1 MRISAKLKQ
10 DLIKYNLNFPIDGRT
25 KAFKEQVQRFKL
37 PELYKLH
44 LQSQVKL
51 AQNKQKSV
59 ERDTRLQAKAEKK
72 KIKKEMMRYIGS
84 VSVVFAYKDTKEFT
98 LTKTE
103 IIPVDI
109 KTHPSTIAH
118 DIINM
123 IEDEREHRLN
133 KYTSVGSLGKVSD
146 IHVVTFE
153 TNVHPVKKEVKKL
166 DSIRMRDSGAGLID
180 GYDKQ
185 DWDTNT
191 GRCVFDY
198 IIHRYGKIK
207 GFITACTYDNLCEVF
222 NREKGEEL
230 LKIGVNT
237 EEIMRFCEAHN
248 IPMYAI
254 DDNEKTFKQY
264 IPDYP
269 NKKCPAMIFRLSNKH
284 FYPVMNRSKI
294 QSIIQSTSIINN
306 IDSDMVRDT
315 FQIAVSDDI
324 KDVKDVK
331 FVEDINRQLL
341 DTIKAGK
348 IPERITLKKKELIG
362 FSYGNETFVT
372 NENIDLIKM
381 LCSNMKIEYNGQGV
395 GTLLLEMVKQ
405 ATGDERI
412 PKSTHNQYVYKT
424 LLDARKDRA
433 RIGWT
438 TNDYAKY
445 NKQDL
450 TAWDIIKC
458 YSSCMYEPSEEWI
471 QVDYNDT
478 WEEYDGSLKLGVYY
492 VKTND
497 TTLFKK
503 SGYYSTCIIKKAI
516 QEDID
521 FSIDKQLISSNS
533 NKKDYLTKIIDKVL
547 LYSNGDT
554 SISKL
559 VINLMSGMLG
569 QSEKE
574 GSRVKISNDI
584 DQIFHFLDKYHHL
597 DKGIMINR
605 IADTDYFMFGFNQK
619 VTLNESNIPMY
630 IQVVDESN
638 IKLYDMVK
646 KMGGALVGQK
656 VDCAIVCGCTK
667 EANDTEW
674 GGYKSCEVPTLTR
687 TETCNGVDFTSDRP
701 WNDYKRF
708 RLNDSDKWQE
718 IMNVLVSKKGLLL
731 QASAGNGKTYTA
743 KMIAKS
749 LGKGVKILAPTNK
762 AALNIGGSTIHKFL
776 KMTKE
781 GYISPKLL
789 KLVKE
794 RYQYIIVDEI
804 SMITKDLWKRL
815 CLLKQET
822 DITFLLLGDEK
833 QCPPVED
840 EKIDDYFNHPAVKY
854 ICNYNKNVLN
864 VRKRYDEKLYNV
876 LEYVNTVNVDDFPIL
891 ETPRNICYYNR
902 TRIHV
907 NKLWNDKL
915 KKDGDLFIPENVLD
929 EYTQDMYVYEGMPV
943 IAKKTKHDGGELLFA
958 NSETFTI
965 GDIDTEYISMYNER
979 PDENGEKEMYVYACP
994 ISEFR
999 EYFLMN
1005 YCSTTHKSQGET
1017 IVENFTIYDWKA
1029 MCKKIKYTALSRAKC
1044 VEQVCFGKV
1053 DFKDVCPNTFATNI
1067 DKKIKA
1073 HKEFDTLKK
1082 YETASPTIDVKGI
1095 QKLFVKQ
1102 NGECVKCGCSMKT
1115 CGYAKGDKEQFSI
1128 DRIDSKQGHIKGNVQ
1143 LMCWGCNR
1151 AKKNRF

>member
-25 KAFKEQVQRFKL
+25 KAFKEQVQKFAL

-51 AQNKQKSV
+51 AQNKQKSQ
-59 ERDTRLQAKAEKK
+59 ERDTRQQAKAEKK
-72 KIKKEMMRYIGS
+72 RIKKEMQRYIGS
-84 VSVVFAYKDTKEFT
+84 VSVVFAYKDTREFT

-118 DIINM
+118 DIINL

-133 KYTSVGSLGKVSD
+133 KYTSVGSLGKISD
-146 IHVVTFE
+146 IHVITFE
-153 TNVHPVKKEVKKL
+153 TNVHPIKTEFKKL

-207 GFITACTYDNLCEVF
+207 GFITACTYDNLCEEF

-237 EEIMRFCEAHN
+237 EEIMRFCEAHR

-264 IPDYP
+264 IPDIP

-284 FYPVMNRSKI
+284 FYPVQNKSKI
-294 QSIIQSTSIINN
+294 QSIIQATSIINN

-324 KDVKDVK
+324 KDVKDVQ

-348 IPERITLKKKELIG
+348 IPERITLKKKDLIG

-372 NENIDLIKM
+372 NENIDLVKM

-395 GTLLLEMVKQ
+395 GTLLIEMVKQ

-438 TNDYAKY
+438 TNTQY
-445 NKQDL
+445 NKEDL

-478 WEEYDGSLKLGVYY
+478 WEEYDGSLKLGIYY

-521 FSIDKQLISSNS
+521 FSIDKQLVSSNS

-584 DQIFHFLDKYHHL
+584 DQIFNFLDKYHHL

-605 IADTDYFMFGFNQK
+605 IADTDYYMFGFNQK

-646 KMGGALVGQK
+646 KMGGVLVGQK
-656 VDCAIVCGCTK
+656 VDCAVVYGSTK

-674 GGYKSCEVPTLTR
+674 GGYTSCEVPTLTR
-687 TETCNGVDFTSDRP
+687 TETIDGVDFTTDRA

-876 LEYVNTVNVDDFPIL
+876 LEDVDSVNVDDFPLL

-929 EYTQDMYVYEGMPV
+929 EYTQDMYVYEGMPI

-1029 MCKKIKYTALSRAKC
+1029 MCKKIKYTTLSRAKC
-1044 VEQVCFGKV
+1044 VEQVCLGKV
-1053 DFKDVCPNTFATNI
+1053 DFKAV
-1067 DKKIKA
+1067 
-1073 HKEFDTLKK
+1073 
-1082 YETASPTIDVKGI
+1082 
-1095 QKLFVKQ
+1095 
-1102 NGECVKCGCSMKT
+1102 
-1115 CGYAKGDKEQFSI
+1115 
-1128 DRIDSKQGHIKGNVQ
+1128 
-1143 LMCWGCNR
+1143 
-1151 AKKNRF
+1151 

>member
-10 DLIKYNLNFPIDGRT
+10 DLIKYNLNFPTDGRA
-25 KAFKEQVQRFKL
+25 KAFKEQVKKFKL
-37 PELYKLH
+37 PELYKVH

-51 AQNKQKSV
+51 ARNKQQSK
-59 ERDTRLQAKAEKK
+59 ERDTRQQVRAEKK
-72 KIKKEMMRYIGS
+72 KIKKEMKRYVGS
-84 VSVVFAYKDTKEFT
+84 VSVVFTYRDKKNFTITKNET
-98 LTKTE
+98 
-103 IIPVDI
+103 IPVDI
-109 KTHPSTIAH
+109 KTHPSTINN
-118 DIINM
+118 DIIDLIQDVRAN
-123 IEDEREHRLN
+123 RLN
-133 KYTSVGSLGKVSD
+133 KYLVVGFLSNIVD
-146 IHVVTFE
+146 IQFGDYE
-153 TNVHPVKKEVKKL
+153 TNVHPVSKGVKKL

-284 FYPVMNRSKI
+284 FYPVQNRSKI

-362 FSYGNETFVT
+362 FSYGKETFVT
-372 NENIDLIKM
+372 NENIDLIKK

-405 ATGDERI
+405 ATGDERV

-438 TNDYAKY
+438 TNDYSY
-445 NKQDL
+445 YIKQNL

-471 QVDYNDT
+471 QIDYNDT
-478 WEEYDGSLKLGVYY
+478 WEEYDGELKLGIYY
-492 VKTND
+492 VTTND

-503 SGYYSTCIIKKAI
+503 KGYYSTCIIKKAI

-521 FSIDKQLISSNS
+521 FTIHKQLVSSNS
-533 NKKDYLTKIIDKVL
+533 NKKDYFTKIIDKVL
-547 LYSNGDT
+547 LYSDGDT

-584 DQIFHFLDKYHHL
+584 DQIFNFLDKYHHL

-605 IADTDYFMFGFNQK
+605 IADTDYYMFGFNQK

-646 KMGGALVGQK
+646 KMGGLLVGQK
-656 VDCAIVCGCTK
+656 VDCAIVYGCTK

-674 GGYKSCEVPTLTR
+674 GGYKSCDVPTLTR
-687 TETCNGVDFTSDRP
+687 TETIDGVDFTSDRP

-854 ICNYNKNVLN
+854 ICNYNKNVLD

-876 LEYVNTVNVDDFPIL
+876 LEDVDSVNVDEFPML

-929 EYTQDMYVYEGMPV
+929 EYTQDMYVYEGMPI

-965 GDIDTEYISMYNER
+965 GDIDAEYISMYNER

-1053 DFKDVCPNTFATNI
+1053 DFKAVCPNTFATNI

-1082 YETASPTIDVKGI
+1082 YENNIDVKGI

>member
-59 ERDTRLQAKAEKK
+59 ERDTRLRTKAEKK

-109 KTHPSTIAH
+109 KTHPSSIAH
-118 DIINM
+118 DIINL

-133 KYTSVGSLGKVSD
+133 KYTSVGYLGKVAD

-153 TNVHPVKKEVKKL
+153 TNVHPIKTEFKKL

-198 IIHRYGKIK
+198 IIHRYGKIDGLK
-207 GFITACTYDNLCEVF
+207 KVCTYDNLCEVF

-264 IPDYP
+264 APDYR

-284 FYPVMNRSKI
+284 FYPVQNKSKI

-324 KDVKDVK
+324 KDVKDVQ

-381 LCSNMKIEYNGQGV
+381 LCSNMKIEYKGQGV

-438 TNDYAKY
+438 TNDQY

-478 WEEYDGSLKLGVYY
+478 WEEYDGSLKLGIYY

-503 SGYYSTCIIKKAI
+503 SGYYSTCVIKKAI

-521 FSIDKQLISSNS
+521 FSIDKQLVSSNS

-584 DQIFHFLDKYHHL
+584 DQIFNFLDKYHHL

-605 IADTDYFMFGFNQK
+605 IADTDYYMFGFNQK

-630 IQVVDESN
+630 IQVLDESN

-646 KMGGALVGQK
+646 KMGGVLVGQK
-656 VDCAIVCGCTK
+656 VDCAIVYGCK
-667 EANDTEW
+667 SNDANDTEW
-674 GGYKSCEVPTLTR
+674 GGYRTCEVPTLTR
-687 TETCNGVDFTSDRP
+687 TETIDGVDFTTDRP

-789 KLVKE
+789 KIVKE

-854 ICNYNKNVLN
+854 ICNYNKNVLD

-876 LEYVNTVNVDDFPIL
+876 LEDVDSVNVDDFQYR

-929 EYTQDMYVYEGMPV
+929 EYTQDMYVYEGMPI
-943 IAKKTKHDGGELLFA
+943 IAKKTKHDGDGLLFA

-965 GDIDTEYISMYNER
+965 GDIDAEYISMYNER

-1053 DFKDVCPNTFATNI
+1053 DFKAVCPDTFATNI

-1082 YETASPTIDVKGI
+1082 YENNIDVKGI

>member
-438 TNDYAKY
+438 TNDYSY
-445 NKQDL
+445 YIKQNL
-450 TAWDIIKC
+450 TAWDINKC
-458 YSSCMYEPSEEWI
+458 YSSCMNDPSEEWI

-478 WEEYDGSLKLGVYY
+478 WEAYDGSLKLGIYY
-492 VKTND
+492 VETDD

-503 SGYYSTCIIKKAI
+503 
-516 QEDID
+516 
-521 FSIDKQLISSNS
+521 
-533 NKKDYLTKIIDKVL
+533 
-547 LYSNGDT
+547 
-554 SISKL
+554 
-559 VINLMSGMLG
+559 
-569 QSEKE
+569 
-574 GSRVKISNDI
+574 
-584 DQIFHFLDKYHHL
+584 
-597 DKGIMINR
+597 
-605 IADTDYFMFGFNQK
+605 
-619 VTLNESNIPMY
+619 
-630 IQVVDESN
+630 
-638 IKLYDMVK
+638 
-646 KMGGALVGQK
+646 
-656 VDCAIVCGCTK
+656 
-667 EANDTEW
+667 
-674 GGYKSCEVPTLTR
+674 
-687 TETCNGVDFTSDRP
+687 
-701 WNDYKRF
+701 KR
-708 RLNDSDKWQE
+708 
-718 IMNVLVSKKGLLL
+718 LLL
-731 QASAGNGKTYTA
+731 N
-743 KMIAKS
+743 
-749 LGKGVKILAPTNK
+749 L
-762 AALNIGGSTIHKFL
+762 H
-776 KMTKE
+776 
-781 GYISPKLL
+781 
-789 KLVKE
+789 
-794 RYQYIIVDEI
+794 
-804 SMITKDLWKRL
+804 
-815 CLLKQET
+815 
-822 DITFLLLGDEK
+822 
-833 QCPPVED
+833 
-840 EKIDDYFNHPAVKY
+840 H
-854 ICNYNKNVLN
+854 
-864 VRKRYDEKLYNV
+864 
-876 LEYVNTVNVDDFPIL
+876 
-891 ETPRNICYYNR
+891 
-902 TRIHV
+902 
-907 NKLWNDKL
+907 
-915 KKDGDLFIPENVLD
+915 
-929 EYTQDMYVYEGMPV
+929 
-943 IAKKTKHDGGELLFA
+943 
-958 NSETFTI
+958 
-965 GDIDTEYISMYNER
+965 
-979 PDENGEKEMYVYACP
+979 
-994 ISEFR
+994 
-999 EYFLMN
+999 
-1005 YCSTTHKSQGET
+1005 
-1017 IVENFTIYDWKA
+1017 
-1029 MCKKIKYTALSRAKC
+1029 
-1044 VEQVCFGKV
+1044 
-1053 DFKDVCPNTFATNI
+1053 
-1067 DKKIKA
+1067 
-1073 HKEFDTLKK
+1073 
-1082 YETASPTIDVKGI
+1082 
-1095 QKLFVKQ
+1095 
-1102 NGECVKCGCSMKT
+1102 
-1115 CGYAKGDKEQFSI
+1115 
-1128 DRIDSKQGHIKGNVQ
+1128 
-1143 LMCWGCNR
+1143 
-1151 AKKNRF
+1151 

>member
-25 KAFKEQVQRFKL
+25 KAFKEQVQKFAL

-51 AQNKQKSV
+51 AQNKQKSQ
-59 ERDTRLQAKAEKK
+59 ERDTRQQAKAEKK
-72 KIKKEMMRYIGS
+72 RIKKEMQRYIGS
-84 VSVVFAYKDTKEFT
+84 VSVVFAYKDTREFT

-118 DIINM
+118 DIINL

-133 KYTSVGSLGKVSD
+133 KYTSVGSLGKISD
-146 IHVVTFE
+146 IHVITFE
-153 TNVHPVKKEVKKL
+153 TNVHPIKTEFKKL

-207 GFITACTYDNLCEVF
+207 GFITACTYDNLCEEF

-237 EEIMRFCEAHN
+237 EEIMRFCEAHR

-264 IPDYP
+264 IPDIP

-294 QSIIQSTSIINN
+294 QSIIQATSIINN

-315 FQIAVSDDI
+315 FQIEVSDDI
-324 KDVKDVK
+324 KNVKDVQ

-348 IPERITLKKKELIG
+348 IPERITLKKKDLIG

-372 NENIDLIKM
+372 NENIDLVKM

-395 GTLLLEMVKQ
+395 GTLLIEMVKQ

-438 TNDYAKY
+438 TNTQY
-445 NKQDL
+445 NKEDL

-478 WEEYDGSLKLGVYY
+478 WEEYDGSLKLGIYY

-521 FSIDKQLISSNS
+521 FSIDKQLVSSNS

-584 DQIFHFLDKYHHL
+584 DQIFNFLDKYHHL

-605 IADTDYFMFGFNQK
+605 IADTDYYMFGFNQK

-646 KMGGALVGQK
+646 KMGGVLVGQK
-656 VDCAIVCGCTK
+656 VDCAVVYGSTK

-674 GGYKSCEVPTLTR
+674 GGYTSCEVPTLTR
-687 TETCNGVDFTSDRP
+687 TETIDGVDFTTDRA

-876 LEYVNTVNVDDFPIL
+876 LEDVDSVNVDDFPLL

-929 EYTQDMYVYEGMPV
+929 EYTQDMYVYEGMPI

-1053 DFKDVCPNTFATNI
+1053 DFKSVCPNTFATNI

-1082 YETASPTIDVKGI
+1082 YENNIDVKGI

-1128 DRIDSKQGHIKGNVQ
+1128 DRIDSKQGHIKGNIQ

>member
-1 MRISAKLKQ
+1 L
-10 DLIKYNLNFPIDGRT
+10 
-25 KAFKEQVQRFKL
+25 
-37 PELYKLH
+37 
-44 LQSQVKL
+44 
-51 AQNKQKSV
+51 
-59 ERDTRLQAKAEKK
+59 
-72 KIKKEMMRYIGS
+72 
-84 VSVVFAYKDTKEFT
+84 
-98 LTKTE
+98 
-103 IIPVDI
+103 
-109 KTHPSTIAH
+109 
-118 DIINM
+118 

-133 KYTSVGSLGKVSD
+133 KYTSVGSLGKVAD
-146 IHVVTFE
+146 IHVITFE
-153 TNVHPVKKEVKKL
+153 TNVHPIKTEFKKL

-207 GFITACTYDNLCEVF
+207 GFITVCTYDNLCEVF

-306 IDSDMVRDT
+306 VQSDFIRDT
-315 FQIAVSDDI
+315 FQIEVSDDI
-324 KDVKDVK
+324 KNVKDVK
-331 FVEDINRQLL
+331 FVEDINKQLL
-341 DTIKAGK
+341 DTIKSGK
-348 IPERITLKKKELIG
+348 IPERITLKNKELVG

-372 NENIDLIKM
+372 NENIDLIKK
-381 LCSNMKIEYNGQGV
+381 LCFNMKIEYNGQGV

-405 ATGDERI
+405 ATGDERT

-424 LLDARKDRA
+424 LLDARKNRA

-438 TNDYAKY
+438 TNDHSKY

-450 TAWDIIKC
+450 TAWDINKC
-458 YSSCMYEPSEEWI
+458 YSSCMNDPSEEWI

-478 WEEYDGSLKLGVYY
+478 WEEYDGSLKLGIYY

-521 FSIDKQLISSNS
+521 FTIHQQLVSSNS
-533 NKKDYLTKIIDKVL
+533 HKKDYLTKIIDKVL
-547 LYSNGDT
+547 LYSDGDT

-584 DQIFHFLDKYHHL
+584 DQIFNFLDKYHHL

-605 IADTDYFMFGFNQK
+605 IADTDYYMFGFNQK

-656 VDCAIVCGCTK
+656 VDCAIVYGSTK

-687 TETCNGVDFTSDRP
+687 VETCNGVDFTSDRP

-731 QASAGNGKTYTA
+731 
-743 KMIAKS
+743 
-749 LGKGVKILAPTNK
+749 
-762 AALNIGGSTIHKFL
+762 
-776 KMTKE
+776 
-781 GYISPKLL
+781 
-789 KLVKE
+789 
-794 RYQYIIVDEI
+794 
-804 SMITKDLWKRL
+804 
-815 CLLKQET
+815 
-822 DITFLLLGDEK
+822 
-833 QCPPVED
+833 
-840 EKIDDYFNHPAVKY
+840 
-854 ICNYNKNVLN
+854 
-864 VRKRYDEKLYNV
+864 
-876 LEYVNTVNVDDFPIL
+876 
-891 ETPRNICYYNR
+891 
-902 TRIHV
+902 
-907 NKLWNDKL
+907 
-915 KKDGDLFIPENVLD
+915 
-929 EYTQDMYVYEGMPV
+929 
-943 IAKKTKHDGGELLFA
+943 
-958 NSETFTI
+958 
-965 GDIDTEYISMYNER
+965 
-979 PDENGEKEMYVYACP
+979 
-994 ISEFR
+994 
-999 EYFLMN
+999 
-1005 YCSTTHKSQGET
+1005 
-1017 IVENFTIYDWKA
+1017 
-1029 MCKKIKYTALSRAKC
+1029 
-1044 VEQVCFGKV
+1044 
-1053 DFKDVCPNTFATNI
+1053 
-1067 DKKIKA
+1067 
-1073 HKEFDTLKK
+1073 
-1082 YETASPTIDVKGI
+1082 
-1095 QKLFVKQ
+1095 
-1102 NGECVKCGCSMKT
+1102 
-1115 CGYAKGDKEQFSI
+1115 
-1128 DRIDSKQGHIKGNVQ
+1128 
-1143 LMCWGCNR
+1143 
-1151 AKKNRF
+1151 

>member
-1 MRISAKLKQ
+1 
-10 DLIKYNLNFPIDGRT
+10 
-25 KAFKEQVQRFKL
+25 
-37 PELYKLH
+37 
-44 LQSQVKL
+44 
-51 AQNKQKSV
+51 
-59 ERDTRLQAKAEKK
+59 
-72 KIKKEMMRYIGS
+72 MMRYIGS

-109 KTHPSTIAH
+109 KTHPSSIAH
-118 DIINM
+118 DIINL

-133 KYTSVGSLGKVSD
+133 KYTSVGSLGKVSS

-153 TNVHPVKKEVKKL
+153 TNVHPVKKEFKKL

-207 GFITACTYDNLCEVF
+207 GFITACTYDKLCEAF
-222 NREKGEEL
+222 NREKGVEL

-362 FSYGNETFVT
+362 FSYGSETFVT

-381 LCSNMKIEYNGQGV
+381 LCSNMKIEYKGQGV
-395 GTLLLEMVKQ
+395 GTLLLDMVKQ

-438 TNDYAKY
+438 TNDQY
-445 NKQDL
+445 NNQDL

-478 WEEYDGSLKLGVYY
+478 WEEYDGSLKLGIYY

-503 SGYYSTCIIKKAI
+503 NGYYSTCIIKKAI

-521 FSIDKQLISSNS
+521 FSIDKQLVSSNS

-584 DQIFHFLDKYHHL
+584 DQIFNFLDKYHHL

-605 IADTDYFMFGFNQK
+605 IADTDYYMFGFNQK

-646 KMGGALVGQK
+646 KMGGVLVGQK
-656 VDCAIVCGCTK
+656 VDCAIVYGCTK

-687 TETCNGVDFTSDRP
+687 TETIDGVDFTTDRP

-833 QCPPVED
+833 QCPPVEN

-854 ICNYNKNVLN
+854 ICNYNKNVLD

-876 LEYVNTVNVDDFPIL
+876 LEDVDSVNVDDFPIL

-929 EYTQDMYVYEGMPV
+929 EYTQDMYVYVGMPI
-943 IAKKTKHDGGELLFA
+943 IAKKTKHDGDGLLFA

-1053 DFKDVCPNTFATNI
+1053 DFKAVCPDTFATNI

-1128 DRIDSKQGHIKGNVQ
+1128 DRIDSKQGHIKGNIQ

>member
-1 MRISAKLKQ
+1 MRISAKLRQ

-25 KAFKEQVQRFKL
+25 KEFKEQVQKFKL

-59 ERDTRLQAKAEKK
+59 ERDTRLRARAEKK

-84 VSVVFAYKDTKEFT
+84 VSVVFAYKDKNDFGI
-98 LTKTE
+98 TKTE
-103 IIPVDI
+103 MIPVDI

-118 DIINM
+118 DIINL

-133 KYTSVGSLGKVSD
+133 KYTSVGSLTRVAD
-146 IHVVTFE
+146 VHVVTFE

-284 FYPVMNRSKI
+284 FYPVLNRSKI

-306 IDSDMVRDT
+306 VESDMVRET
-315 FQIAVSDDI
+315 FQIEVSDDI
-324 KDVKDVK
+324 KNVKDVK

-438 TNDYAKY
+438 TNDYVKY

-458 YSSCMYEPSEEWI
+458 YSSCMYAPSEEWI

-478 WEEYDGSLKLGVYY
+478 WEEYDGSLKLGIYY

-521 FSIDKQLISSNS
+521 FSIHKQLVSSNS

-584 DQIFHFLDKYHHL
+584 DQIFNFLDKYHHL

-605 IADTDYFMFGFNQK
+605 IADTDYYMFGFNQK

-646 KMGGALVGQK
+646 KMGGVLVGQK
-656 VDCAIVCGCTK
+656 VDCAIVYGSTK

-674 GGYKSCEVPTLTR
+674 GGHKSCEVPTLTR
-687 TETCNGVDFTSDRP
+687 VETCNGVDFTSDRP

-708 RLNDSDKWQE
+708 GLNDSDKWQE

-876 LEYVNTVNVDDFPIL
+876 LEDVDSVNVDDFPML

-929 EYTQDMYVYEGMPV
+929 EYTQDMYVYVGMPV

-965 GDIDTEYISMYNER
+965 GDIDSEYISMYNER
-979 PDENGEKEMYVYACP
+979 PDENGEKEMYVYSCP

-1053 DFKDVCPNTFATNI
+1053 DFKDTGPDTFATNI

-1082 YETASPTIDVKGI
+1082 YETTIDVKGI